1 MTHVPA
7 LDLIIELL
15 DVGSCR
21 NVIAPEKDGIG
32 FNRII
37 FVFVGSNPKG
47 PGRKQ

>member
-1 MTHVPA
+1 MTHTSE
-7 LDLIIELL
+7 LDLIIELF

-21 NVIAPEKDGIG
+21 NVIALEKDGKG

-37 FVFVGSNPKG
+37 FVFVRSNPKG